1 MAGVRTLLLAAL
13 LLPVLP
19 SLAAPAPRVLLE
31 DRFDAPDGS
40 PLDAAKWDE
49 RESRSKGVLRAGML
63 LFRLDAGALMS
74 REPLLCPAGST
85 LEVEVEIVK
94 PSDSLSS
101 RVTFGLE
108 DKKTGAGIF
117 LVNRGLET
125 DSKNLSLNVRTRAG
139 FVEKA
144 FRPLMVGNYGRF
156 RIAWTPSADGSQ
168 VAVFHD
174 GAKLERITTGELNAE
189 ARLHAVLGYVAGSGE
204 VGFRNFTARVVPAAP

>member
-1 MAGVRTLLLAAL
+1 MADMRTLLLAAL
-13 LLPVLP
+13 ILPVLP
-19 SLAAPAPRVLLE
+19 LTAAPAPRVLLE

-49 RESRSKGVLRAGML
+49 RESRSKGALRAGML

-74 REPLLCPAGST
+74 REPLPCSTGST

-94 PSDSLSS
+94 PSEALSS

-117 LVNRGLET
+117 LVNRGFET
-125 DSKNLSLNVRTRAG
+125 DSKNLSLNVRNGAG

-156 RIAWTPSADGSQ
+156 RIAWTPSMDHSEI
-168 VAVFHD
+168 AVFHN

-204 VGFRNFTARVVPAAP
+204 VGFKNLVARIVPTAP